1 MVSFGTPS
9 LRTIHR
15 WLHKRYIHTH
25 IRMYVLLCCVGEDSC
40 LGRWLPHEVTPIDRP
55 TTTDTC
61 YTRVHVCGTH
71 CTVSLEH
78 TLNGMYNLPHYMN
91 KHSVDNTTTGAV
103 K

>member
-1 MVSFGTPS
+1 M
-9 LRTIHR
+9 
-15 WLHKRYIHTH
+15 
-25 IRMYVLLCCVGEDSC
+25 
-40 LGRWLPHEVTPIDRP
+40 TPIDRP
-55 TTTDTC
+55 TATDTC